1 MRVVADTNVWV
12 SRLLLSGSA
21 AAARALDKA
30 LGNSEVMVS
39 ELLVAELADVLSRRK
54 FDRYVSVQDREE
66 FLRRVLQVAT
76 VAPVLSE
83 VEVCR
88 DPDDNHVLALALDT
102 ESGYIITGDRDLLV
116 LNPWRGVMI
125 VPPRTFL
132 ES

>member
-21 AAARALDKA
+21 AARALDKA
-30 LGNSEVMVS
+30 LGSSEVMVS
-39 ELLVAELADVLSRRK
+39 ELLVAELANVLSRRK

-102 ESGYIITGDRDLLV
+102 ESDYILTGDRDLLV
-116 LNPWRGVMI
+116 LNPWRGVTI
-125 VPPRTFL
+125 VSPRTFI
-132 ES
+132 ET